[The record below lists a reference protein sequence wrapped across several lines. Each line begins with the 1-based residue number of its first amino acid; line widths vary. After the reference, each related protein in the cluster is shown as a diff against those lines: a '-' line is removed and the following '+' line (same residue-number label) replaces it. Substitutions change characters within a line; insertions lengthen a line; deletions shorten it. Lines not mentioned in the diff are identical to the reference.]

1 MDAAIHI
8 GIVRSA
14 GTSTT
19 PQVKQIWKFASV
31 AILVES
37 VWLLAFGIAIHVGTP
52 ANAIHADRNAMSAWV
67 GQVAIAGIVEAAGLH
82 FLLIVIAMIQ
92 TFAALAKHAGK
103 PGTAGLTMVRGTV
116 INVGENGI
124 CLLVRRV
131 WFPIMQLSL
140 QPKVV
145 ASVHNS
151 KKTKG
156 GTSISLRSEL
166 RITIHSHNHVLVLF
180 TAERMHGN
188 SFPWIR
194 V

>member
-92 TFAALAKHAGK
+92 TL
-103 PGTAGLTMVRGTV
+103 P
-116 INVGENGI
+116 
-124 CLLVRRV
+124 
-131 WFPIMQLSL
+131 PL
-140 QPKVV
+140 QNMRE
-145 ASVHNS
+145 SQ
-151 KKTKG
+151 G
-156 GTSISLRSEL
+156 R
-166 RITIHSHNHVLVLF
+166 LVLRWF
-180 TAERMHGN
+180 VVLLSMLARMV
-188 SFPWIR
+188 FAC
-194 V
+194 